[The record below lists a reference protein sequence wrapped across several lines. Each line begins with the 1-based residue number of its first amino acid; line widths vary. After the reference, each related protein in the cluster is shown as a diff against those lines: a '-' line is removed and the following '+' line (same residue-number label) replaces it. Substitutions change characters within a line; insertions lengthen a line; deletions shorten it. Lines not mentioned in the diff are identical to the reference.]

1 MVLVTTTSNLST
13 ECRTFEV
20 RPNRSLSRKGMIVFF
35 LAVAA
40 LTLLVTVRFL
50 LLGAWVIL
58 PFALLEI
65 AVLGVSLY
73 LFERA
78 SRYSETIQIAPD
90 SILITT
96 RSGVDI
102 LREYRLQPYWVNIAL
117 QRDPHHWYPSK
128 LLLRSHGECIEIG
141 ACLTNA
147 DRKTLANTITNALE
161 SCRKT
166 TH

>member
-1 MVLVTTTSNLST
+1 M
-13 ECRTFEV
+13 
-20 RPNRSLSRKGMIVFF
+20 FF
-35 LAVAA
+35 VVVVV
-40 LTLLVTVRFL
+40 LTLIVTGRFV
-50 LLGAWVIL
+50 LLGAWLVL

-65 AVLGVSLY
+65 GVLGVSLY

-78 SRYSETIQIAPD
+78 SRYSETIQIASD

-96 RSGVDI
+96 RSGVEI
-102 LREYRLQPYWVNIAL
+102 LREYHLQPYWVNIAL
-117 QRDPHHWYPSK
+117 QRDPRNWYPSK
-128 LLLRSHGECIEIG
+128 LLLRSPGKCIEIG

-147 DRKTLANTITNALE
+147 DRKTLANIMTNALE